1 MVEKKSK
8 KMAFEVALEELETIV
23 SQLESKDMPLE
34 KSLALFEKGIS
45 LSKTCTQQISE
56 AEDKVDQ
63 LLQQLQQNQEQ
74 DD

>member
-1 MVEKKSK
+1 
-8 KMAFEVALEELETIV
+8 MAFEVALEELETIV

>member
-8 KMAFEVALEELETIV
+8 KLAFEVALEELEEIV

-56 AEDKVDQ
+56 AEEKVDQ
-63 LLQQLQQNQEQ
+63 LMQQLQNQEQ
-74 DD
+74 SD